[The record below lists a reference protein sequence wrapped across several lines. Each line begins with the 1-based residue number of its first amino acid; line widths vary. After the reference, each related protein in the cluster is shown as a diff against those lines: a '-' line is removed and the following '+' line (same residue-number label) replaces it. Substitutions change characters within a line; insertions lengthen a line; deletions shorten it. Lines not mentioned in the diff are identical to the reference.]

1 MKFEIQIR
9 RLQRRLTDTGGGGGS
24 KNRGILIQV

>member
-9 RLQRRLTDTGGGGGS
+9 RLQRRLTDTEGRHTGE
-24 KNRGILIQV
+24 ILIQA